1 MSRLGKSFKNRI
13 LKQSL
18 ALLLTG
24 SMVMSGVPVSAAE
37 EVPEV
42 EESVETNT
50 ETATEDAVEE
60 AAEDQEMERSESEE
74 SEVAETETEKTTEET
89 ATGSAQETVTG
100 SSEETTITETMV
112 PESGSEQE
120 SSEEGTS
127 EEESSEEETS
137 STEEELE
144 EGAVIEFNL
153 NANNAPLGDITEDYS
168 ENGFTIKIKSGSKVT
183 VDENDK
189 TVEGIT
195 FSRRIKT
202 GGAGAADNRSIHF
215 TAPEAGR
222 LTVYVASSSG
232 SATRQLGLYKSGTAV
247 GETKTVGSSGVTV
260 LEFEIAESGD
270 YCIYADGGANYYYV
284 AFSNQTEE
292 ETDPPSE
299 PYAPEEVD
307 AEWTTFAA
315 PAGDSVYDAN
325 EGNSSAL
332 TKYNQEGY
340 AQAAN
345 VTGGGLLK
353 EDSPHYYKVT
363 NEKEFL
369 DALKETRSK
378 KDFPNVIEITTDL
391 NLGAL
396 EMNKKYPEVNV
407 QKNSQGDKTPY
418 SGYIRAQQADPI
430 MHPTLKETGVSYIK
444 LHDFHNLT
452 IFSKNGATIKHAG
465 IKIEGGSTNVII
477 RNLAFDELWEW
488 DDIVTSKGVMLDY
501 DRNDW
506 DYMTIDDNAQGIWI
520 DHCTFYKAYDGI
532 IDIKNPSGYSGYQPV
547 TISWCE
553 ILPGSENNTFF
564 NEQMDWL
571 EANIESTDAYKKIR
585 QEENQ
590 TKEQIWWGSY
600 GQKKVH
606 LFGSSDGDIQDKA
619 IRVTLANN
627 VYKNTMSRL
636 PRLRFGKVHEYNC
649 IFDAQELHDQH
660 NSGNKHITG
669 NGAISTCNGEMLLEN
684 CYIYGLRT
692 PVKTGQGADGVKGY
706 VNAVNCLYYMD
717 GNETKLEI
725 TSEGT
730 NPPKITDEARFKER
744 LQYKNY
750 KTYDASKL
758 NELVL
763 PNAGAGKVTMT
774 TVQWEKTNYN
784 GTEEPTPPESS
795 EPSSSVPEPTEPS
808 SSAPEP
814 TEPSSSVP
822 EPTEPSSSVPEPTE
836 PSSTAPEPTEPSS
849 SVPEP
854 TEPSS
859 TAPEPTEPSSTAPE
873 PTEPSSSAPEPTEPS
888 STAPEPTEPSSSE
901 PEPSEPDAPDATAI
915 QLKDCVIT
923 VPSIIYNTSKKADP
937 KQPSTTYVTYQYTA
951 GDGEKKTVKF
961 AEDLDYK
968 AVWNG
973 PVEGKTDTYSVTLTG
988 LGRTVNGRSVDGYV
1002 IDTASSRTVEYKV
1015 ISKPDKNSAV
1025 KVVDIGKAR
1034 ISLDALAKNSA
1045 YTGYAIEP
1053 EIDYSKDTNN
1063 LKGKL
1068 TVAYRNNLNVGKA
1081 TVTVSVDPKWNT
1093 GNTVYIG
1100 SKTLTFNIKKAA
1112 LNGRSA
1118 TSAADVRVSWDK
1130 GFDFNS
1136 NDYTGTPVILKGL
1149 QVKTSKGKE
1158 LQENLDYTVTY
1169 RNNTKAGKATVTVKG
1184 IGNNISGSWT
1194 QRFTIN
1200 PVDISKFE
1208 FVKKALVYSPKGAR
1222 LTTITAIDPKTQTEY
1237 HLTEGVDYTAK
1248 YTYFDK
1254 KTKAAGSSV
1263 QVVIS
1268 GKGACKGK
1276 NINLESFLIAKAPF
1290 EECITVN
1297 DDIVVDA
1304 SAGNLASAL
1313 EKAVTVKDTAG
1324 RRLKNKKDYILIYN
1338 ALDKQVTIKPLSYAN
1353 YEEGSSYVANY
1364 IAAKNLA
1371 REKNFVFD
1379 NKTKEPL
1386 AYDGRNPVRLT
1397 AANIRDYVGKEYR
1410 LGENIEI
1417 VEGSYRN
1424 NTRKGMASV
1433 TVRGIPEG
1441 GFYGTKVLRFKIVDK

>member
-1 MSRLGKSFKNRI
+1 M
-13 LKQSL
+13 
-18 ALLLTG
+18 
-24 SMVMSGVPVSAAE
+24 
-37 EVPEV
+37 
-42 EESVETNT
+42 
-50 ETATEDAVEE
+50 
-60 AAEDQEMERSESEE
+60 
-74 SEVAETETEKTTEET
+74 
-89 ATGSAQETVTG
+89 
-100 SSEETTITETMV
+100 
-112 PESGSEQE
+112 
-120 SSEEGTS
+120 
-127 EEESSEEETS
+127 
-137 STEEELE
+137 
-144 EGAVIEFNL
+144 
-153 NANNAPLGDITEDYS
+153 
-168 ENGFTIKIKSGSKVT
+168 
-183 VDENDK
+183 
-189 TVEGIT
+189 
-195 FSRRIKT
+195 
-202 GGAGAADNRSIHF
+202 
-215 TAPEAGR
+215 
-222 LTVYVASSSG
+222 
-232 SATRQLGLYKSGTAV
+232 
-247 GETKTVGSSGVTV
+247 
-260 LEFEIAESGD
+260 
-270 YCIYADGGANYYYV
+270 
-284 AFSNQTEE
+284 
-292 ETDPPSE
+292 
-299 PYAPEEVD
+299 
-307 AEWTTFAA
+307 
-315 PAGDSVYDAN
+315 
-325 EGNSSAL
+325 
-332 TKYNQEGY
+332 
-340 AQAAN
+340 
-345 VTGGGLLK
+345 
-353 EDSPHYYKVT
+353 
-363 NEKEFL
+363 
-369 DALKETRSK
+369 
-378 KDFPNVIEITTDL
+378 
-391 NLGAL
+391 
-396 EMNKKYPEVNV
+396 
-407 QKNSQGDKTPY
+407 
-418 SGYIRAQQADPI
+418 
-430 MHPTLKETGVSYIK
+430 
-444 LHDFHNLT
+444 
-452 IFSKNGATIKHAG
+452 
-465 IKIEGGSTNVII
+465 
-477 RNLAFDELWEW
+477 
-488 DDIVTSKGVMLDY
+488 
-501 DRNDW
+501 
-506 DYMTIDDNAQGIWI
+506 
-520 DHCTFYKAYDGI
+520 
-532 IDIKNPSGYSGYQPV
+532 
-547 TISWCE
+547 
-553 ILPGSENNTFF
+553 
-564 NEQMDWL
+564 
-571 EANIESTDAYKKIR
+571 
-585 QEENQ
+585 
-590 TKEQIWWGSY
+590 
-600 GQKKVH
+600 
-606 LFGSSDGDIQDKA
+606 
-619 IRVTLANN
+619 
-627 VYKNTMSRL
+627 
-636 PRLRFGKVHEYNC
+636 
-649 IFDAQELHDQH
+649 
-660 NSGNKHITG
+660 
-669 NGAISTCNGEMLLEN
+669 
-684 CYIYGLRT
+684 
-692 PVKTGQGADGVKGY
+692 
-706 VNAVNCLYYMD
+706 
-717 GNETKLEI
+717 
-725 TSEGT
+725 
-730 NPPKITDEARFKER
+730 
-744 LQYKNY
+744 
-750 KTYDASKL
+750 
-758 NELVL
+758 
-763 PNAGAGKVTMT
+763 
-774 TVQWEKTNYN
+774 
-784 GTEEPTPPESS
+784 
-795 EPSSSVPEPTEPS
+795 
-808 SSAPEP
+808 
-814 TEPSSSVP
+814 
-822 EPTEPSSSVPEPTE
+822 
-836 PSSTAPEPTEPSS
+836 
-849 SVPEP
+849 
-854 TEPSS
+854 
-859 TAPEPTEPSSTAPE
+859 
-873 PTEPSSSAPEPTEPS
+873 
-888 STAPEPTEPSSSE
+888 
-901 PEPSEPDAPDATAI
+901 
-915 QLKDCVIT
+915 
-923 VPSIIYNTSKKADP
+923 PSIIYNTSKKADP

-1025 KVVDIGKAR
+1025 KVVDISKAR
-1034 ISLDALAKNSA
+1034 ISLDALAKNSS
-1045 YTGYAIEP
+1045 YTGYPIEP

-1208 FVKKALVYSPKGAR
+1208 FVKKDLVYSPKGAR

-1424 NTRKGMASV
+1424 NTKKGMASV

>member
-202 GGAGAADNRSIHF
+202 GSAGAADNRSIHF

-247 GETKTVGSSGVTV
+247 GETQTVGSSGVTV

-532 IDIKNPSGYSGYQPV
+532 IDIKNPSDYSGYQPV

-564 NEQMDWL
+564 DEQMDWL
-571 EANIESTDAYKKIR
+571 EANIDATEAYKKIR

-590 TKEQIWWGSY
+590 TKDQIWWGSY

-606 LFGSSDGDIQDKA
+606 LFGSGDGDIQDKA

-636 PRLRFGKVHEYNC
+636 PRLRYGKVHEYNC

-660 NSGNKHITG
+660 KSGNKHITG

-808 SSAPEP
+808 SS
-814 TEPSSSVP
+814 
-822 EPTEPSSSVPEPTE
+822 
-836 PSSTAPEPTEPSS
+836 
-849 SVPEP
+849 
-854 TEPSS
+854 
-859 TAPEPTEPSSTAPE
+859 
-873 PTEPSSSAPEPTEPS
+873 
-888 STAPEPTEPSSSE
+888 E

-988 LGRTVNGRSVDGYV
+988 LGRTVNGRSVYGYV

-1025 KVVDIGKAR
+1025 KVVDISKAR